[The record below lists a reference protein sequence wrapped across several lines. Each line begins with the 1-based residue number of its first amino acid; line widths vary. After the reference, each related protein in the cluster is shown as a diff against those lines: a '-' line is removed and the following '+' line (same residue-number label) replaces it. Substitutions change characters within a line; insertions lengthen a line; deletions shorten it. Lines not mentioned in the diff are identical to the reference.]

1 MWHYRMLSLCITAYA
16 DRDYNG
22 YNGTGKC
29 RIGPAVMC
37 THARTQ
43 WKQYS
48 KIPFANLCLVCYN
61 MYKLAI
67 TLTYNYSVYIMQKI
81 LYITSA
87 ARIKY
92 INALTRQLRTQAKN
106 SKSYLATND
115 AINKFY
121 KEELEAADAV
131 ARGELVEL

>member
-1 MWHYRMLSLCITAYA
+1 
-16 DRDYNG
+16 
-22 YNGTGKC
+22 
-29 RIGPAVMC
+29 
-37 THARTQ
+37 
-43 WKQYS
+43 
-48 KIPFANLCLVCYN
+48 
-61 MYKLAI
+61 
-67 TLTYNYSVYIMQKI
+67 MQKI

-106 SKSYLATND
+106 SKSFLETNN

-131 ARGELVEL
+131 ARGEYVEHAG

>member
-1 MWHYRMLSLCITAYA
+1 
-16 DRDYNG
+16 
-22 YNGTGKC
+22 
-29 RIGPAVMC
+29 
-37 THARTQ
+37 
-43 WKQYS
+43 
-48 KIPFANLCLVCYN
+48 

-92 INALTRQLRTQAKN
+92 INMLTRQLRTQAKN
-106 SKSYLATND
+106 SKSYLETNN

-131 ARGELVEL
+131 ARGEYVEHAV